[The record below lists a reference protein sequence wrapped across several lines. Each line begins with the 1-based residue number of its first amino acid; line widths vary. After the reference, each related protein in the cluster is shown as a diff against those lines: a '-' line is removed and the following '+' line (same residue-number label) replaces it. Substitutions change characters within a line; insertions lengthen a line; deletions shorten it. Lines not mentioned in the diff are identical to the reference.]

1 MKFTYR
7 SGQRPLDGFT
17 IKRGVGQGGF
27 GEVYF
32 AVSDSGKEV
41 ALKLLHRHQDA
52 ELRGIAHCLNLKH
65 PNLVHLYDL
74 RTDDRG
80 AKWVVMEY
88 VFGESLAQWINRYPT
103 GLPADLV
110 REWFVAVGRGV
121 AYLHEQGVV
130 HRDLK
135 PANIFVENGQ
145 LKIGDYGLSRRI
157 SLSQGGE
164 LTQGVGT
171 PHYMAPEIKSGN
183 YTQSIDIYAC
193 GVMLY
198 EMLTGH
204 PPFEGETPMEVL
216 IKHLT
221 DAPNLAR
228 LPAAYTAVVGRA
240 LDKDPAVRFPTMRE
254 FVRAVE
260 AAGSGA
266 EVGDAPPARSPL
278 AAVGL
283 HRTTAVPIA
292 PPPGQP
298 GLAAPE
304 PGPLPVV
311 RVAPVAKPASRRF
324 ASGPIPLGLREW
336 LTQRLGAFA
345 LAPLVAGLCTAP
357 FVLIGTPQPWSLLGR
372 MTLLAT
378 ALSWGVLAVARPPR
392 EGTSTGWGRRFQM
405 LLVGLV
411 VGGFAFWL
419 DGWTAPKG
427 GAAVETGR
435 DLMIG
440 SWARVSPELFSTVTR
455 YALYYGLAVAVC
467 PWWGMTDRRRKERFK
482 FGRVV
487 LAGVA
492 GGMMLFLWPWEY
504 ASAALGLA
512 PIVIAAVTAQVVSPW
527 TAPPPAPPRQ
537 PAARGPARRHQR
549 QYA

>member
-1 MKFTYR
+1 MKFTHR

-32 AVSDSGKEV
+32 AVSDAGKEV

-65 PNLVHLYDL
+65 PHLVHLYDL

-88 VFGESLAQWINRYPT
+88 VFGESLAQWIDRYPT

-110 REWFVAVGRGV
+110 REWFGAIGRGV
-121 AYLHEQGVV
+121 AYLHENGVV

-135 PANIFVENGQ
+135 PANIFVENGH

-221 DAPNLAR
+221 DAPDIGKV
-228 LPAAYTAVVGRA
+228 PEPYKAVVARA
-240 LDKDPAVRFPTMRE
+240 LEKDPAARYPTMRD

-260 AAGSGA
+260 
-266 EVGDAPPARSPL
+266 EVGAPAPRANPLPA
-278 AAVGL
+278 GL
-283 HRTTAVPIA
+283 LRTAVPVA
-292 PPPGQP
+292 PPPGVA
-298 GLAAPE
+298 GLAAPD
-304 PGPLPVV
+304 PGPLPIA
-311 RVAPVAKPASRRF
+311 RVPPVATPPSRRF
-324 ASGPIPLGLREW
+324 ASGPIPIGLRDW
-336 LTQRLGAFA
+336 LTQRLGSIA
-345 LAPLVAGLCTAP
+345 LAPVVAGLCTAP
-357 FVLIGTPQPWSLLGR
+357 FILFGTPQPWSLLGR

-378 ALSWGVLAVARPPR
+378 ALSWGALAVARTPR
-392 EGTSTGWGRRFQM
+392 DTGASGWARRFQM
-405 LLVGLV
+405 LFVGLLVGGL
-411 VGGFAFWL
+411 AFWL
-419 DGWTAPKG
+419 DGWAAPRG

-455 YALYYGLAVAVC
+455 YTLYYGLAVAAC

-487 LAGVA
+487 LAGMA
-492 GGMMLFLWPWEY
+492 GGVLLFLWPWEH
-504 ASAALGLA
+504 ASAALGVA
-512 PIVIAAVTAQVVSPW
+512 PLVIAAVTVQVVSPW
-527 TAPPPAPPRQ
+527 AAPPTPPRPQ
-537 PAARGPARRHQR
+537 VVRGPAKRQR

>member
-1 MKFTYR
+1 MKFTHR

-32 AVSDSGKEV
+32 AVSDAGKEV
-41 ALKLLHRHQDA
+41 ALKLLFRHQDA

-103 GLPADLV
+103 GLPSDLV
-110 REWFVAVGRGV
+110 REWFAAIGRGV

-135 PANIFVENGQ
+135 PANIFVENGH

-193 GVMLY
+193 GVMLF
-198 EMLTGH
+198 EMLTGL
-204 PPFEGETPMEVL
+204 PPFEGQTPMEVL
-216 IKHLT
+216 VKHLT
-221 DAPNLAR
+221 DTPDLAKV
-228 LPAAYTAVVGRA
+228 PAAYRAVVGRA
-240 LDKDPAVRFPTMRE
+240 LEKDPAVRYPTMRE

-260 AAGSGA
+260 
-266 EVGDAPPARSPL
+266 EVGSDPVTKAVP
-278 AAVGL
+278 VGL
-283 HRTTAVPIA
+283 LKTTAVPVA
-292 PPPGQP
+292 SPP
-298 GLAAPE
+298 A
-304 PGPLPVV
+304 GPLPDA
-311 RVAPVAKPASRRF
+311 RVAPVAAPPSPRF
-324 ASGPIPLGLREW
+324 ASGPIPVGVRTW

-345 LAPLVAGLCTAP
+345 LAPVVAGLCTAP
-357 FVLIGTPQPWSLLGR
+357 FVLFGAPQPWSLLGR
-372 MTLLAT
+372 MILLST
-378 ALSWGVLAVARPPR
+378 ALSWGALSVARTPKDKA
-392 EGTSTGWGRRFQM
+392 SGWGRKFQM
-405 LLVGLV
+405 LLVGLAL
-411 VGGFAFWL
+411 GGFAFWL
-419 DGWTAPKG
+419 DGWSAPSAG
-427 GAAVETGR
+427 PAVETGR
-435 DLMIG
+435 DLTLG
-440 SWARVSPELFSTVTR
+440 SWARVSPELFSTATR
-455 YALYYGLAVAVC
+455 YALYYGLAVAAC
-467 PWWGMTDRRRKERFK
+467 PWWGMTNRNRKERFK

-487 LAGVA
+487 LTGLA
-492 GGMMLFLWPWEY
+492 GGVLLFLWPWGY
-504 ASAALGLA
+504 SSAMLSVFPL
-512 PIVIAAVTAQVVSPW
+512 VIASVAVQVVSPW
-527 TAPPPAPPRQ
+527 QAPPPPPPRPQ
-537 PAARGPARRHQR
+537 VVRGPAPRRR